1 VSHPR
6 TALLIPCYNELGR
19 IGPVLTRAG
28 QVRDL
33 VDEIVV
39 VDDGSDDGSLEE
51 VRATGVECTILEH
64 GERRFLGEVIRTF
77 YRHALQ
83 RGHEVVAVMAG
94 NGKDDPRDLHRVLK
108 PIFEGSA
115 DYVQGSRWHPEGGVS
130 RDLPAHRGLAI
141 RVFTRTI
148 SLLYRHPLTDCS
160 NGFRAYRTDL
170 LRDRRVD
177 WQAPWQ
183 GVSYQVEIYLL
194 LTAIRLGY
202 RVVEVPVHKIYP
214 RDGKAYTK
222 AKAVDWWN
230 MVKPIVW
237 CTLGLDR
244 IGTARRRLE
253 DGT

>member
-6 TALLIPCYNELGR
+6 TALLIPCYNERGR
-19 IGPVLTRAG
+19 IGTVLTRAAE
-28 QVRDL
+28 VRDL

-39 VDDGSDDGSLEE
+39 VDDGSSDGSLEE

-83 RGHEVVAVMAG
+83 HGHEVVAVMAG
-94 NGKDDPRDLHRVLK
+94 NGKDDPRDLLQVLR
-108 PIFEGSA
+108 PIFEDRA

-130 RDLPAHRGLAI
+130 RDLPLHRGLAI

-177 WQAPWQ
+177 WTARWQ

-222 AKAVDWWN
+222 ATAVDWWN

-244 IGTARRRLE
+244 LGAPRRRAE